1 MMGRTLLLT
10 VAWAMAFNPAA
21 HSAGNGAD
29 ASRAKPSTAVSSQ
42 GMNSMKIRVTING
55 KAMNATLRASATA
68 KDFLSLLP
76 MTLTLDDYA
85 ATEKIAY
92 LPRKLSTAGAPPGSD
107 PSVGDIAY
115 YAPWGNLAIFYKDAR
130 YAKGLI
136 LLGRIDS
143 GIEALIVPGPLKV
156 TIEPVEK

>member
-1 MMGRTLLLT
+1 
-10 VAWAMAFNPAA
+10 
-21 HSAGNGAD
+21 
-29 ASRAKPSTAVSSQ
+29 
-42 GMNSMKIRVTING
+42 MKIRLTING
-55 KAMNATLRASATA
+55 KAISATLTTNGTA

-92 LPRKLSTAGAPPGSD
+92 LPRKLSTADAPPGSD

-115 YAPWGNLAIFYKDAR
+115 YAPWGNLAIFYRDAA
-130 YAKGLI
+130 YARGLI
-136 LLGRIDS
+136 PLGRIDS
-143 GIEALIVPGPLKV
+143 GIEALSVSGPLKV